1 MNLFTCFHVY
11 LSSSIGETMKA
22 FDIALKDLKRSF
34 RSAFAVVFMFGVPLL
49 VTSMFYF
56 MFGNMAQGGGFNL
69 PRTKVIIA
77 NMDAGGPKFQVNPK
91 NIPGG
96 RKAETMGALIV
107 NILESDEMTDLIE
120 IAFAT
125 DPQAARASVDNQ
137 QAQVAIIIPS
147 DFSKQFADVREGK
160 AVIEFYQDPTL
171 TIGPAIMR
179 SILNRFLD
187 SMGGVSIAVNVFMD
201 EANPSQYALTGQVI
215 QRYLDTSLALSD
227 NLEGELLDIR
237 APANTQKSPAE
248 ESQNLLLSIVGP
260 IMGGMM
266 IFYAFFTGTSTAQ
279 SILKEEEERTLPRL
293 FTTPTRQATILTGK
307 LLSVFMTVCVQVV
320 VLLIAARL
328 IFGIQWGGLFSVAL
342 AAMGI
347 IFSASSF
354 GIFVNS
360 FLSNTKQAGVL
371 FGGVLTVTGMVGMIS
386 IFAMGSPGAAR
397 LGDTVSLLVP
407 QGWAIRGLMQSMNGE
422 PVSAVLISA
431 LAMLVWSA
439 AFFIIGVLRFN
450 RRYA

>member
-1 MNLFTCFHVY
+1 
-11 LSSSIGETMKA
+11 MKA
-22 FDIALKDLKRSF
+22 LDIALKDLTRSF
-34 RSAFAVVFMFGVPLL
+34 RSAFAIIFMFGVPLL
-49 VTSMFYF
+49 VAGMFYF
-56 MFGNMAQGGGFNL
+56 MFGNMAQNGGFDL
-69 PRTKVIIA
+69 PRTKVVIA
-77 NMDAGGPKFQVNPK
+77 NMDAGGPKFRVNPK

-96 RKAETMGALIV
+96 RKADTMGELIV
-107 NILESDEMTDLIE
+107 NILESDEMKDLIE
-120 IAFAT
+120 VSFAS

-160 AVIEFYQDPTL
+160 AVMEFYQDPTL

-187 SMGGVSIAVNVFMD
+187 RMGGVSIALNVFMD
-201 EANPSQYALTGQVI
+201 EAAPSQYALAGQVV

-227 NLEGELLDIR
+227 NLEGELLEVR
-237 APANTQKSPAE
+237 APVGVKKNAE
-248 ESQNLLLSIVGP
+248 QESQNLLLSIVGP

-293 FTTPTRQATILTGK
+293 FTTPTRQSTILTGK
-307 LLSVFMTVCVQVV
+307 LLSVFMTVCVQVI

-328 IFGIQWGGLFSVAL
+328 IFGIQWGALFPVAL
-342 AAMGI
+342 TALGT
-347 IFSASSF
+347 IFTASSF

-360 FLSNTKQAGVL
+360 FLKNAKQAGVV

-407 QGWAIRGLMQSMNGE
+407 QGWAIRGLMQSMNAE
-422 PVSAVLISA
+422 PVSAVMVTA
-431 LAMLVWSA
+431 LVMLVWSVV
-439 AFFIIGVLRFN
+439 FFSIGVMRFN
-450 RRYA
+450 RRYT